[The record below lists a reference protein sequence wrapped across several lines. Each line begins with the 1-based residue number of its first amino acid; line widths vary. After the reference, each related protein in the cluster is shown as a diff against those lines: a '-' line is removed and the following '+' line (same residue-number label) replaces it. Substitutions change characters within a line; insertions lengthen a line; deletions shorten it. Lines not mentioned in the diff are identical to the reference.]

1 MDNLNEVAKTGT
13 GLKKIWEFTEH
24 EMEILAGE
32 AAKES
37 IAETHATGRPSTH
50 GDEKGVYHLFP
61 DGHKEYI
68 KVYKE

>member
-1 MDNLNEVAKTGT
+1 MDNLNEVAMTGT
-13 GLKKIWEFTEH
+13 GFKKIWEFTEH

-32 AAKES
+32 AAKEA
-37 IAETHATGRPSTH
+37 IDETHAAGRPSTH